1 MQKIVWSSVLCVG
14 EPSCFETKKGKQQRL
29 QKHCFKK
36 QCCFFLRF
44 QNQFRLKF
52 IDTFLYLRDQLSNLH
67 LKKVFVIDLMHPIV
81 IKKPKTKVKTM
92 SCDFFFCVSLRK
104 QSHVACLPMSLYK
117 KIECFAANFALFFH
131 SFIYSLTHLLKSF
144 FIFYYFFFHNWHI
157 SNLGLRRSFRQ
168 FQPNQIQILR
178 I

>member
-67 LKKVFVIDLMHPIV
+67 PKKVFVIDLMHPIV

-92 SCDFFFCVSLRK
+92 SCDFFLCLFKKTKSCGLSSYVSL
-104 QSHVACLPMSLYK
+104 K
-117 KIECFAANFALFFH
+117 KNWMFCSQFRFIF
-131 SFIYSLTHLLKSF
+131 SFIYIFINSFINKFFYFLLLLFSQLTYK
-144 FIFYYFFFHNWHI
+144 
-157 SNLGLRRSFRQ
+157 
-168 FQPNQIQILR
+168 
-178 I
+178 